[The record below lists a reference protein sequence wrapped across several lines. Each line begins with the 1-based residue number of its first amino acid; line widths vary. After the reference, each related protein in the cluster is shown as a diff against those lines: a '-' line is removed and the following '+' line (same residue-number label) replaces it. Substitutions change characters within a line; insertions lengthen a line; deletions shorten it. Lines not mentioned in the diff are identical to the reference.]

1 MQSEKDEANAD
12 RKPQPADRKIEDR
25 KIEAG

>member
-1 MQSEKDEANAD
+1 MRFKKDEANAG

-25 KIEAG
+25 KIEAD